1 MWLTVWMQVYSQI
14 KGCENKIKFSFLE
27 AIMNH
32 AKKSEISDS
41 TNIHLLG
48 NLQEPGKIKKFI
60 REQSYLV
67 KE

>member
-1 MWLTVWMQVYSQI
+1 
-14 KGCENKIKFSFLE
+14 
-27 AIMNH
+27 MNH